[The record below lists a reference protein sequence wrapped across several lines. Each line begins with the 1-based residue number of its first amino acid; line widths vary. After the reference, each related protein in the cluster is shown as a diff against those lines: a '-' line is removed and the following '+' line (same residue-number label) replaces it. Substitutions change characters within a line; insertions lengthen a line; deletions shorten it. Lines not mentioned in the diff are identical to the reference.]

1 MMRPLVALAL
11 SMMVL
16 ESKGLMVN
24 GSITRMLILS
34 ELDLM
39 TADVRQLF
47 WLPYERLE
55 AFVFTF
61 LLRTFFE
68 LFGSSKS
75 FMESH
80 SRSHNGHMVIVSLV
94 DNLTRKGIYLI

>member
-1 MMRPLVALAL
+1 M
-11 SMMVL
+11 
-16 ESKGLMVN
+16 
-24 GSITRMLILS
+24 
-34 ELDLM
+34 
-39 TADVRQLF
+39 
-47 WLPYERLE
+47 
-55 AFVFTF
+55 FTF
-61 LLRTFFE
+61 LLRTFLE

>member
-34 ELDLM
+34 VKENGEDSW
-39 TADVRQLF
+39 VG
-47 WLPYERLE
+47 
-55 AFVFTF
+55 VFTHPKYKTKF
-61 LLRTFFE
+61 SVRTFFQM
-68 LFGSSKS
+68 FGS
-75 FMESH
+75 
-80 SRSHNGHMVIVSLV
+80 RQSLV
-94 DNLTRKGIYLI
+94 EGHPRANDGHVVVIGFVHNLRWKGRLKH